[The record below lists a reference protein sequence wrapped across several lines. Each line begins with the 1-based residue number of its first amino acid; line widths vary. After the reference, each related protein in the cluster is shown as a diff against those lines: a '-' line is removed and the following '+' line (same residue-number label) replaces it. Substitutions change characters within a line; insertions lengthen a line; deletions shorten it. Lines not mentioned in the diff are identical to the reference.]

1 MQALL
6 STNTSFP
13 AQTLEWPYA
22 SEHTPQSSLQSTG
35 FLSPP
40 LSGIPLPPRCSHD
53 TLLAGPETLA
63 RSCPRPSAPAVP
75 AWNTLTL
82 RLHSSPLISSRL
94 NTPPPR
100 GHQWPC
106 CTRPASLLPS
116 TAPPPRQRRAA
127 SLPAARTPCLELC
140 LAHTG
145 CKSASWLNECV

>member
-13 AQTLEWPYA
+13 AQTLEWPCA

-53 TLLAGPETLA
+53 TLLAGPETQA
-63 RSCPRPSAPAVP
+63 CSCPRPSAPAVP

-106 CTRPASLLPS
+106 CTRPASLFPN
-116 TAPPPRQRRAA
+116 TAPHHDSGGPPPCL
-127 SLPAARTPCLELC
+127 LPEPRVWNCVWHTQAARVHLC
-140 LAHTG
+140 
-145 CKSASWLNECV
+145 